1 MIILKYD
8 LILKQKYDKWKENQ
22 KWRWNW
28 LFIWQSFIECW
39 SPFLDQKRMEA

>member
-28 LFIWQSFIECW
+28 LFDKVLLSAGHHF
-39 SPFLDQKRMEA
+39 